1 MGSGH
6 KQFPAVDSQEATIHL
21 APARLVLAM
30 TISAQIKSESTE
42 PNRSEEWKE
51 GALQRLGEA
60 MNLAPE
66 MKVQFGQLKSEIKAL
81 ATIEKAK

>member
-1 MGSGH
+1 
-6 KQFPAVDSQEATIHL
+6 
-21 APARLVLAM
+21 M

-66 MKVQFGQLKSEIKAL
+66 MKVNSVS
-81 ATIEKAK
+81 